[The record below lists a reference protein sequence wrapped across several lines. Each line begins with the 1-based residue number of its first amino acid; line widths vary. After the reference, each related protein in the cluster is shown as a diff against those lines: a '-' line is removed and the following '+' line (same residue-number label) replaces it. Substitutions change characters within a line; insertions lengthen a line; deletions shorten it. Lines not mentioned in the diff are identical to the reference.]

1 MTDNWQGLYHDG
13 WKGKTVF
20 CWLNAARDEWQGE
33 AVGLFVGPFCI
44 LGVAVWRGRQSEWL
58 AGIVILNAIVGLW
71 NEP

>member
-20 CWLNAARDEWQGE
+20 
-33 AVGLFVGPFCI
+33 GPFCI